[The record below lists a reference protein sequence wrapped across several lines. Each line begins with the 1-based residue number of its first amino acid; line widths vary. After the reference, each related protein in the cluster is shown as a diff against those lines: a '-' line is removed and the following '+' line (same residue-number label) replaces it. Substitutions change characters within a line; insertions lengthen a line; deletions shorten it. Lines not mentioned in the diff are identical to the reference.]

1 MADQLTLLEAIEQ
14 RGPYAVWEL
23 MDDDEKKAAA
33 VAFWNEADR
42 ESRAALEVALAQD
55 LKFRPQSVRQLSAE
69 RVAGRLVRLADALPE
84 TVLFQYLFHL
94 HMSDRRPLMVEYLDA
109 IGLPHDNGALDLPD
123 DFEGPDQEKVEA
135 TARDLIKARE
145 HEALLYLGTLIVADT
160 DFWTGLEPVLKEY
173 AEDGTAWDAPGLEDR
188 PVNELSWLF
197 DQLRRGP
204 RRWTGIEN

>member
-1 MADQLTLLEAIEQ
+1 MADQLTLMEAIEQ

-42 ESRAALEVALAQD
+42 ESRSAIEVALAQD

-94 HMSDRRPLMVEYLDA
+94 HMGDRRPLMVEYLDA
-109 IGLPHDNGALDLPD
+109 VGLPHDDGALDLPD
-123 DFEGPDQEKVEA
+123 DFEGPDREKVEA

-145 HEALLYLGTLIVADT
+145 HEALVYLGTLMV
-160 DFWTGLEPVLKEY
+160 PVLKEY
-173 AEDGTAWDAPGLEDR
+173 AEDGAKL
-188 PVNELSWLF
+188 
-197 DQLRRGP
+197 
-204 RRWTGIEN
+204 

>member
-1 MADQLTLLEAIEQ
+1 MADQLTLMEAIEQ

-42 ESRAALEVALAQD
+42 ESRSAIEVALAQD
-55 LKFRPQSVRQLSAE
+55 LKFRSQSVRQLSAE

-94 HMSDRRPLMVEYLDA
+94 HMGDRRPLMVEYLDA
-109 IGLPHDNGALDLPD
+109 VGLPHDDGALDLPD
-123 DFEGPDQEKVEA
+123 DFEGPDREKVEA

-145 HEALLYLGTLIVADT
+145 HEALVYLGTLMVADA
-160 DFWTGLEPVLKEY
+160 DFWKSLEPLLKEY
-173 AEDGTAWDAPGLEDR
+173 AEDGTNL
-188 PVNELSWLF
+188 
-197 DQLRRGP
+197 
-204 RRWTGIEN
+204 

>member
-33 VAFWNEADR
+33 IAFWNGADH

-69 RVAGRLVRLADALPE
+69 RVAGRLVRLADSLPE
-84 TVLFQYLFHL
+84 TVLFQYLFHF
-94 HMSDRRPLMVEYLDA
+94 HMGDRRPLMVEYLDA
-109 IGLPHDNGALDLPD
+109 VGLPHDDGTLDLPD

-135 TARDLIKARE
+135 AARDLVKGKE
-145 HEALLYLGTLIVADT
+145 HEALVYLGTLVVADA
-160 DFWTGLEPVLKEY
+160 DFWKGLEPVLNEY
-173 AEDGTAWDAPGLEDR
+173 GSDGTKA
-188 PVNELSWLF
+188 
-197 DQLRRGP
+197 
-204 RRWTGIEN
+204 